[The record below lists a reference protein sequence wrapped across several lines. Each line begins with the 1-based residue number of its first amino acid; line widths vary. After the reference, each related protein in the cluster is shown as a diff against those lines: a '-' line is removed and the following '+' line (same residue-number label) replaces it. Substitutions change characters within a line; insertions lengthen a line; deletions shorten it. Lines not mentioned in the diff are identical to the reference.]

1 MKNNDNAGPLVPK
14 LNSRFDHTF
23 EGLKV
28 GMGITH
34 DIMSKYPGY
43 KPIALV
49 NDAFF
54 NISVSSIAQRKS
66 FGKAVAEWSGGI
78 AAGSVCAIGSGGW
91 SALVLGVYCG
101 YKGGEISGKLY
112 DTIARANGYR
122 DASDYI
128 SAVEYFR
135 RNPGPSFNESLAYQ
149 KALTG
154 LAEGDF
160 TYVNSPYSGLQLFT
174 KENGKILKVAV
185 LPPGIDHSNVRH
197 PNAIQ
202 TNSSMQSHSSVP
214 NTKTAI
220 DISIPIHSDV
230 SNQGAIVPYVSS
242 SLSDHSANSRALTV
256 KPPVFPEVPMRNI
269 VIPSDLEIASS
280 PYVLSRTCNTLGN
293 LAMQHQRAQA
303 LSEFIAT
310 YENEP
315 WQEKVTKE
323 RVFGI
328 KAFTIK
334 KVSHTKPHAGQVE
347 QAKIELADANQ
358 AITSLQQSMI
368 AETQIAIAEARQKMI
383 EAAERAI
390 VQAIENREASLVAE
404 YHNIL
409 NKVKLDSEGNN
420 AIHITVMNTDNMS
433 ISAHDLIPGQD
444 VYYRGG
450 SLNIA
455 PYGNVVFGERTDGY
469 SDNSQKALNLIYYM
483 ISKDID
489 VNAQNNKGMTPFML
503 SCAYG
508 QKYIANQLIL
518 QTSLIDHSKR
528 DNSGFDNFLWA
539 VELREQ
545 VILTKLLQQGL
556 NIDVQDNLGRTPLH
570 RSCLNNYP
578 ELIKFL
584 LERGANKTIAENEG
598 FYPVHLSASKG
609 NVEALIALAKY
620 DSSLLEQISV
630 NASGFTPLLCAAQYG
645 QSNAARYLLSQN
657 VDANKARIDTGA
669 TPLHMAI
676 GQKFLDTVRA
686 VIPASDIEKEDNN
699 GDTAIMHSLRVQD
712 TDIINLIL
720 DRGPNLDHANHDGIT
735 PLLDAIIYADDAELV
750 HLLLSHGATPSLVSG
765 NIPPINGI
773 NLSEMTPLHISII
786 KNNAQI
792 VEKLVPVSDLAVE
805 DNNGHTPLMRS
816 LVIGNEEIIQLIIQ
830 DDNCNPDAANT
841 AGMTPLLFA
850 VLNSNTPLVDL
861 LITHGA
867 NPNLVVG
874 NIPPINGNNFSG
886 WYVLKIFISATNID
900 IAERISI
907 FERHMTK
914 LTYEL
919 LDDCGFD
926 VHPPE
931 EDISLIG
938 QDAASDIL

>member
-1 MKNNDNAGPLVPK
+1 
-14 LNSRFDHTF
+14 
-23 EGLKV
+23 
-28 GMGITH
+28 
-34 DIMSKYPGY
+34 
-43 KPIALV
+43 
-49 NDAFF
+49 
-54 NISVSSIAQRKS
+54 
-66 FGKAVAEWSGGI
+66 
-78 AAGSVCAIGSGGW
+78 
-91 SALVLGVYCG
+91 
-101 YKGGEISGKLY
+101 
-112 DTIARANGYR
+112 
-122 DASDYI
+122 
-128 SAVEYFR
+128 
-135 RNPGPSFNESLAYQ
+135 
-149 KALTG
+149 
-154 LAEGDF
+154 
-160 TYVNSPYSGLQLFT
+160 
-174 KENGKILKVAV
+174 
-185 LPPGIDHSNVRH
+185 
-197 PNAIQ
+197 
-202 TNSSMQSHSSVP
+202 
-214 NTKTAI
+214 
-220 DISIPIHSDV
+220 
-230 SNQGAIVPYVSS
+230 
-242 SLSDHSANSRALTV
+242 
-256 KPPVFPEVPMRNI
+256 MRNI

-347 QAKIELADANQ
+347 QAKIELADVNQ

-383 EAAERAI
+383 EAAERTI

-409 NKVKLDSEGNN
+409 SQVRLDSEGNN
-420 AIHITVMNTDNMS
+420 AIHITVMNADNIL

-455 PYGNVVFGERTDGY
+455 PYGNVVFGERADGY

-489 VNAQNNKGMTPFML
+489 INAQNNRGMTPFML

-539 VELREQ
+539 VELRDQ
-545 VILTKLLQQGL
+545 GILTKLLQQGF

-578 ELIKFL
+578 ELIRFL

-598 FYPVHLSASKG
+598 FYPVHLAASKG
-609 NVEALIALAKY
+609 NVEALIALAEY
-620 DSSLLEQISV
+620 DSSLLEQVSI
-630 NASGFTPLLCAAQYG
+630 NTSGFTPLLCAAQYG
-645 QSNAARYLLSQN
+645 QSMVAEYLLSQN
-657 VDANKARIDTGA
+657 IDVNKARADTGS
-669 TPLHMAI
+669 TPLYMAI
-676 GQKFLDTVRA
+676 GHKFLDTVRKLL
-686 VIPASDIEKEDNN
+686 PSSDIEKVDNK
-699 GDTAIMHSLRVQD
+699 GDTAIMHSLRAQD
-712 TDIINLIL
+712 IDIINLIL

-735 PLLDAIIYADDAELV
+735 PLLDAIIYEEDAELV
-750 HLLLSHGATPSLVSG
+750 HLLLSRGATPSLVSG

-773 NLSEMTPLHISII
+773 NLSGNTPLHISII

-792 VEKLVPVSDLAVE
+792 VEKLVPVSDLTIE

-816 LVIGNEEIIQLIIQ
+816 LVIGNEEIIKLIIQ
-830 DDNCNPDAANT
+830 DNNCNPDATNT
-841 AGMTPLLFA
+841 AGMTPLLFV

-867 NPNLVVG
+867 NPNLAVG
-874 NIPPINGNNFSG
+874 NIPPINGHNFSG
-886 WYVLKIFISATNID
+886 WYVLKIFISASNIEL
-900 IAERISI
+900 AERISI
-907 FERHMTK
+907 FEKHMTK
-914 LTYEL
+914 FTYEV
-919 LDDCGFD
+919 LDNCGFD
-926 VHPPE
+926 VQPPVE
-931 EDISLIG
+931 NTINDTELIG
-938 QDAASDIL
+938 QDGLNDHHI

>member
-66 FGKAVAEWSGGI
+66 FGQSVVEWGGGI
-78 AAGSVCAIGSGGW
+78 AAGAVCSPFGW
-91 SALVLGVYCG
+91 FEGIACGVLGSYHAG
-101 YKGGEISGKLY
+101 QLY

-135 RNPGPSFNESLAYQ
+135 RNTGPSFNESLAYQ

-154 LAEGDF
+154 LTEGDF

-185 LPPGIDHSNVRH
+185 LPPGIDHSHVRH

-202 TNSSMQSHSSVP
+202 TTSSIQSQSSVP

-230 SNQGAIVPYVSS
+230 SNQGAVVPYVSS
-242 SLSDHSANSRALTV
+242 NSSDHSVNSRALTV

-269 VIPSDLEIASS
+269 VIPSGLEIASS

-390 VQAIENREASLVAE
+390 VQAIENRETSLVAE

-409 NKVKLDSEGNN
+409 NKVRLDSEGNN
-420 AIHITVMNTDNMS
+420 AIHITVMNADNMS

-455 PYGNVVFGERTDGY
+455 PYGNVVFGERTDSY

-489 VNAQNNKGMTPFML
+489 INAQNNKGMTTPFML

-539 VELREQ
+539 VELREH

-598 FYPVHLSASKG
+598 FYPVHLAASKG

-630 NASGFTPLLCAAQYG
+630 TASGFTPLLCAAQYG
-645 QSNAARYLLSQN
+645 QSNASRYLLSQN

-686 VIPASDIEKEDNN
+686 VLPASDIEKEDNN

-720 DRGPNLDHANHDGIT
+720 YQRPNLDHANHDGIT

-765 NIPPINGI
+765 SIPSINGI
-773 NLSEMTPLHISII
+773 DLSEMTPLHISII

-792 VEKLVPVSDLAVE
+792 VEKLVPVSDLTVE
-805 DNNGHTPLMRS
+805 DNSGYTPLLRS

>member
-1 MKNNDNAGPLVPK
+1 
-14 LNSRFDHTF
+14 
-23 EGLKV
+23 
-28 GMGITH
+28 
-34 DIMSKYPGY
+34 
-43 KPIALV
+43 
-49 NDAFF
+49 
-54 NISVSSIAQRKS
+54 
-66 FGKAVAEWSGGI
+66 
-78 AAGSVCAIGSGGW
+78 
-91 SALVLGVYCG
+91 
-101 YKGGEISGKLY
+101 
-112 DTIARANGYR
+112 
-122 DASDYI
+122 
-128 SAVEYFR
+128 
-135 RNPGPSFNESLAYQ
+135 
-149 KALTG
+149 
-154 LAEGDF
+154 
-160 TYVNSPYSGLQLFT
+160 LQLFT

-185 LPPGIDHSNVRH
+185 LPPGIDHSHVRH

-202 TNSSMQSHSSVP
+202 SQSSVP

-230 SNQGAIVPYVSS
+230 SNQGAVVPYVSS
-242 SLSDHSANSRALTV
+242 SSSDHSVNSRALTV

-293 LAMQHQRAQA
+293 LAMQHQKAQA

-315 WQEKVTKE
+315 WQTVVTKE

-328 KAFTIK
+328 KAFTVK
-334 KVSHTKPHAGQVE
+334 KYHSTKPHAGQVE

-358 AITSLQQSMI
+358 AITSLQQIMI
-368 AETQIAIAEARQKMI
+368 DETQAAIAEARQKLI
-383 EAAERAI
+383 EAEEQRI
-390 VQAIENREASLVAE
+390 VKAIENREASLIAE

-409 NKVKLDSEGNN
+409 NKVRLDSEGNN
-420 AIHITVMNTDNMS
+420 AIHITVMNADNMS

-508 QKYIANQLIL
+508 QKYIAQQLIL

-556 NIDVQDNLGRTPLH
+556 NIDIQDNLGRTPLH

-578 ELIKFL
+578 ELIKLL
-584 LERGANKTIAENEG
+584 LERGANKTIVENEG
-598 FYPVHLSASKG
+598 FYPVHLAASKG
-609 NVEALIALAKY
+609 NVESLIALAEY

-645 QSNAARYLLSQN
+645 QTNAARYLLSQN

-720 DRGPNLDHANHDGIT
+720 DQGPNLDHANHDGIT
-735 PLLDAIIYADDAELV
+735 PLLDAIIYSEDAELV
-750 HLLLSHGATPSLVSG
+750 HLLLSHGATLSLVSG
-765 NIPPINGI
+765 SIPPINGI
-773 NLSEMTPLHISII
+773 NLSGNTPLHISII

-792 VEKLVPVSDLAVE
+792 VEKLVPVSDLTVE
-805 DNNGHTPLMRS
+805 DNSGYTPLLRS

-886 WYVLKIFISATNID
+886 WYILKIFISATNID
-900 IAERISI
+900 ITERISI

-938 QDAASDIL
+938 QDAASEIQ